1 MHKLWQKKF
10 CQKKTTKSQLTSDM
24 VPVATKF
31 PLSLTAKAEYVKPKL
46 ENIRSESDIIGLT
59 QGGESKSWLG
69 EHAKLCTG
77 T

>member
-1 MHKLWQKKF
+1 
-10 CQKKTTKSQLTSDM
+10 M